1 MHTKSFFRR
10 PTSALLAL
18 GLLVPAFAATPAS
31 AGRKVERGVEP
42 THQPVVSRTD
52 FVFDVAVDGTD
63 GLSPI
68 QQRQLAAWFDA
79 LGLGYG
85 DHVSLAGANGGTRA
99 LQDSIGDVVGRYGLL
114 IEGDAPATAGEA
126 PAGGVRVVVSRS
138 TASVPGCP
146 TWRDRA
152 EANFNGG
159 LSDNYGCASA
169 SNLAAMIAD
178 PRDLV
183 DGRAPALDTLN
194 TVSGKAIK
202 AYKDKAPTGAGGL
215 QSMSAGGN

>member
-10 PTSALLAL
+10 PATALLAF
-18 GLLVPAFAATPAS
+18 GLLVPTLAVTPAS
-31 AGRKVERGVEP
+31 AGRKVERGLEP
-42 THQPVVSRTD
+42 MHQPVVSRTD
-52 FVFDVAVDGTD
+52 FVFDVAADGS
-63 GLSPI
+63 GSLGPI
-68 QQRQLAAWFDA
+68 QQSQLAAWFDA

-126 PAGGVRVVVSRS
+126 PAGGVRIVVSRS

-146 TWRDRA
+146 TWRDKS
-152 EANFNGG
+152 ETNVTGG

-183 DGRAPALDTLN
+183 DGRAATLDPKS

-202 AYKDKAPTGAGGL
+202 VYKDKAPTGSGSL
-215 QSMSAGGN
+215 QAMSAGGN